1 MKKSVSLLPAM
12 ALSVAFLAACS
23 DDSSSGNNP
32 AASNPG
38 ISSDSTNPQQTSSDA
53 NQITSSDGTLIA
65 SSSSEDVFQPI
76 DPAAITLDE
85 DGFADIK
92 DVYRSLQANEKAVFV
107 IRHAEHD
114 MFVTRQGD
122 LSEDGEI
129 QALDVGKK
137 LVGPDEFTYSH
148 TDYVRTYK
156 TCLGIATGRGQATFP
171 NDTNDIYTEGWYVSN
186 DSLFDEY
193 SKKPSDTHTVTSSW
207 AYNGEFADA
216 FFDYTAKN
224 EEMTNMLVGDYA
236 TASRV
241 RVVCSHDNFVV
252 PLTVYLTNKTVNLRV
267 FENNKKWLN
276 FLAGA
281 AIITND
287 AGARRTYA
295 VKGLES
301 GVQ

>member
-107 IRHAEHD
+107 IRHAERD
-114 MFVTRQGD
+114 QFVTRQGE
-122 LSEDGEI
+122 LTEDGEE
-129 QALDVGKK
+129 QALEVGRK
-137 LVGPDEFTYSH
+137 LVGPDEFTFSH

-156 TCLGIATGRGQATFP
+156 TCLNIATGRGQTTFP
-171 NDTNDIYTEGWYVSN
+171 NDTNDIYSEGWFVSN

-193 SKKPSDTHTVTSSW
+193 SKKPSNTHIVVSSW

-216 FFDYTAKN
+216 FNDFNEKN
-224 EEMTNMLVGDYA
+224 EEMIKMLVGDFA

-241 RVVCSHDNFVV
+241 RVVCAHDNFLV
-252 PLTVYLTNKTVNLRV
+252 PLAVYVTNKQVNLKV
-267 FENNKKWLN
+267 FEDNHKWIN
-276 FLAGA
+276 YVAGIA
-281 AIITND
+281 VVTND
-287 AGARRTYA
+287 AGTRRSYA